1 MCVVSNIG
9 DGFADRWRDRFPNTT
24 PYYPPINPYPTTN
37 IPWTPPQVTKQE
49 FDELKKEVEALK
61 ELLVAAKKYDE
72 VSGQPDCHMDEK
84 VELLRKVGEW
94 IGVNFDEIFNNK
106 K

>member
-9 DGFADRWRDRFPNTT
+9 DGFADRWRDRFPPNQTT
-24 PYYPPINPYPTTN
+24 PYYPPSQGYST
-37 IPWTPPQVTKQE
+37 WTPPQVTKQE

-72 VSGQPDCHMDEK
+72 VSGQPDCHIDEK

-94 IGVNFDEIFNNK
+94 IGVNFDEIFK
-106 K
+106 KES